1 MAGRRRSTRRRRRE
15 PIRQQNTSVQAG
27 VAAEAGAK
35 ALHVADA
42 AVPGAA
48 PGPQRLL
55 DFASLRRDLV
65 TSLLLGLVM
74 AGAVI
79 TVALMIE

>member
-1 MAGRRRSTRRRRRE
+1 
-15 PIRQQNTSVQAG
+15 

-35 ALHVADA
+35 TLHVADA

-48 PGPQRLL
+48 PSPQRLL

-74 AGAVI
+74 VGAVI